1 MAILID
7 NNFYNFSEDPKDLIR
22 KCLVVDPVKR
32 ITVGEVLQHPFFNTV
47 VSSEKIKTNVYIF
60 QFIIIIIGDCYLVII
75 IIIIFIPL
83 FQVTHTLLPCY
94 LSIHIF
100 YQVSRDEHILST
112 LTYISFHFSFIIF
125 LFILSFSFSKQIL
138 DR

>member
-47 VSSEKIKTNVYIF
+47 VSSEKKVFIF
-60 QFIIIIIGDCYLVII
+60 FNLLLLLLLVIVI
-75 IIIIFIPL
+75 
-83 FQVTHTLLPCY
+83 
-94 LSIHIF
+94 
-100 YQVSRDEHILST
+100 
-112 LTYISFHFSFIIF
+112 
-125 LFILSFSFSKQIL
+125 
-138 DR
+138 